1 MTPVGFPRGSLRS
14 SDINITRFT
23 HLFSTGTGLSET
35 AEAKPLIG
43 YRVRRLTAVLMAAPL
58 VLVACSGSGGAAKV
72 SAPSHATVDHRQVKN
87 GGTLTVALSTD
98 PDALDPTTSTTLVG
112 REVFASVCQKLY
124 DINAQSQLVPQLATS
139 LPKMSADGKTAT
151 ITLRTGVKFND
162 GTPFDAAAVKKTLDR
177 DRTWNKSARQA
188 DVSAVSNVTVVD
200 PSTVR
205 LTLSRPFTPL
215 TAQLADRAGMI
226 LSPAQLDKLGNDNF
240 GTHPVCVGPFQ
251 FASRTS
257 GSEIVV
263 KRSPYFYDKAAVKLD
278 EIDYK
283 IIVDPNVRAA
293 NLKSGDVQVGDN
305 LATTSVASLKADPK
319 VTVESG
325 GGLGYENIE
334 INIAN
339 ANGSTA
345 KPGRVSTP
353 LAQHPTLRQA
363 FELSL
368 DRDAINKAVYNGLY
382 QPDCSPLP
390 LKSPYRTTTTCS
402 PYDVAK
408 AKSLVAASGVKTP
421 IPVTM
426 LVPDDSTDER
436 LGEVIQSMAK
446 PAGFAVKIRPIDFA
460 TELTQAAAGNFDV
473 MLDAWSGR
481 IDPDGNLSNLVTT
494 GGAVNYSGTS
504 DPGVD
509 GPIRQ
514 AAAITDVA
522 QRTALYAKAV
532 QRLQQLRGLI
542 YLYHSEYY
550 LGMDKDIAGVG
561 YYADGI
567 PRFITAGYAAGSK

>member
-1 MTPVGFPRGSLRS
+1 M
-14 SDINITRFT
+14 
-23 HLFSTGTGLSET
+23 H
-35 AEAKPLIG
+35 
-43 YRVRRLTAVLMAAPL
+43 VRRLTALLMAAPL
-58 VLVACSGSGGAAKV
+58 VLAACSGSGSGGSV
-72 SAPSHATVDHRQVKN
+72 TAPSHATVDNRPVKD

-112 REVFASVCQKLY
+112 REVFASTCQKLY
-124 DINAQSQLVPQLATS
+124 DINAQSQLVPQLATA
-139 LPKMSADGKTAT
+139 LPQMAADGKTAT
-151 ITLRTGVKFND
+151 IKLRTGIKFND
-162 GTPFDAAAVKKTLDR
+162 GTPFNAAAVKKTLDR
-177 DRTWNKSARQA
+177 DRTWAKSARQA
-188 DVSAVSNVTVVD
+188 DVSAVSKVTVVD

-205 LTLSRPFTPL
+205 LTLSRRFTPL

-263 KRSPYFYDKAAVKLD
+263 KRSPYFYGKAGVKLD

-293 NLKSGDVQVGDN
+293 NLKSGDVQIADN
-305 LATTSVASLKADPK
+305 LATTSVAGLKADPDVK
-319 VTVESG
+319 VVSG

-339 ANGSTA
+339 AHGSTR
-345 KPGRVSTP
+345 KPGVVSTP
-353 LAQHPTLRQA
+353 LAQHPELRQA

-368 DRDAINKAVYNGLY
+368 DRDAINQAVYKGLY

-390 LKSPYRTTTTCS
+390 LKSPYRTRTTCS
-402 PYDVAK
+402 PHDVAK
-408 AKSLVAASGVKTP
+408 AKSLVAKSGVKTP

-426 LVPDDSTDER
+426 LVPDDSTDIR
-436 LGEVIQSMAK
+436 LGQVIQSMTK
-446 PAGFAVKIRPIDFA
+446 SAGFDVKIRPIDFA
-460 TELTQAAAGNFDV
+460 TELAQSAAGNFDV

-481 IDPDGNLSNLVTT
+481 VDPDGNLSNLVTT

-509 GPIRQ
+509 GPIQQ
-514 AAAITDVA
+514 AATITDAA
-522 QRTALYAKAV
+522 QRAALYAKAV

-550 LGMDKDIAGVG
+550 LGMSNNIAGVG
-561 YYADGI
+561 YYADGL